1 MLKPQR
7 KKRKARIRAKI
18 SGTASMPRLSVFR
31 SNKFTYAQL
40 IDDSK
45 GTTLVSVTNKT
56 TKGGGT
62 KSDAAEI
69 LGTQLASLAK
79 KKKIERIVFDR
90 SGYAYHGR
98 IKRLAD
104 AARAGGL
111 KF

>member
-1 MLKPQR
+1 
-7 KKRKARIRAKI
+7 
-18 SGTASMPRLSVFR
+18 VFR

-56 TKGGGT
+56 TKDGGT